1 MGWERHFGETHLDE
15 LRQAE
20 QAAQVALEQNQRSGR
35 WDGLRSMLS
44 GPTEGR
50 SALTCWKAQHGEVDD
65 KAERAAL
72 ATAVGLRAVLELSC
86 HRNLTGLRLLVTL
99 TGTLARVFGIRP
111 AAEVRKLTFPLFLGG
126 PVS

>member
-65 KAERAAL
+65 KAERVAL

-86 HRNLTGLRLLVTL
+86 HRNCSGS
-99 TGTLARVFGIRP
+99 GILSP
-111 AAEVRKLTFPLFLGG
+111 
-126 PVS
+126 